1 MRLPFFFKSIS
12 SWGDYPPTHP
22 PTHPSNQPTK
32 YSPNPP
38 THPPT
43 TGNKACISYGLA
55 LVGLAFLFIG
65 PFPFPFPPPPLTLV
79 WSLLLLSLSLIGLG
93 SALIVVPA
101 VPLMLDRK
109 ETTHP
114 LLDLKDPISSLYTL
128 AWSVG
133 DAAGPFLGGV
143 LTQLLPQTDE
153 VVCLGRKEEGEG
165 GGGGGGGGG
174 GEGVGCLTSF
184 RWSATVFG
192 LVVWGVWVLMWVVV
206 PPDVVEEDEE
216 KEGVDGSPLRRGLG
230 REGGGGGGGGGG
242 EEERLLAHTHH
253 RLHRT
258 EGGLEGVGA
267 YHAISHRHAT
277 LPAGGEREKELEEVA
292 RRS

>member
-153 VVCLGRKEEGEG
+153 VVCLGRKEE
-165 GGGGGGGGG
+165 
-174 GEGVGCLTSF
+174 
-184 RWSATVFG
+184 R
-192 LVVWGVWVLMWVVV
+192 
-206 PPDVVEEDEE
+206 EEREV
-216 KEGVDGSPLRRGLG
+216 KKG
-230 REGGGGGGGGGG
+230 RE
-242 EEERLLAHTHH
+242 
-253 RLHRT
+253 
-258 EGGLEGVGA
+258 LEVDFSCFLSRA
-267 YHAISHRHAT
+267 PHFAFPP
-277 LPAGGEREKELEEVA
+277 LPHSPASNDSLFVCFYTIA
-292 RRS
+292 RAV